1 MFILTQ
7 TCYCSI
13 CIPYLPVELS
23 LPSVNIVSTQD
34 CMNSTIH
41 SGHIHIHNHTHT
53 PTHTR
58 TYKHKQTCTTHAWHN
73 TPATLPTSR
82 SRERPGL
89 SHWLGPVP
97 CGRWVCV
104 PVHIWRPLGRRT
116 PALTFKPTVW
126 RNMTNCCTF
135 QAWIVPWI
143 YVYHVCVPSGDVFS
157 VWWSLTNQRRVF
169 SVHTRTVL
177 VWGH

>member
-23 LPSVNIVSTQD
+23 LPSVNIVSTQ
-34 CMNSTIH
+34 
-41 SGHIHIHNHTHT
+41 
-53 PTHTR
+53 
-58 TYKHKQTCTTHAWHN
+58 TTHAWHN

-126 RNMTNCCTF
+126 RNMTTCNCCTF
-135 QAWIVPWI
+135 QAWIVHWI

-169 SVHTRTVL
+169 SVHTRKVL